1 MNDLLWRIAE
11 VAQMKKIDTSAGTRY
26 ECALCLEAS
35 TDGETIPHYFRCP
48 IARLRIEMY
57 RAYCKEVGIPWD

>member
-1 MNDLLWRIAE
+1 MIMIDLYLWRIAE
-11 VAQMKKIDTSAGTRY
+11 VAQMRKTVTGY

-35 TDGETIPHYFRCP
+35 TDGEEISHYFRCP